1 MPKRSMIR
9 LDCCIPH
16 CKYVS
21 DTKDAPRMPTANV
34 FPERHTARF
43 LLRQIRQEDR
53 AQVYAALSN
62 PRVIAHYGISY
73 ESEAATQEQIDWYR
87 QMEQNQT
94 GYWWAI
100 CEAHAP
106 ATLLGS
112 CGIYEIDTYNRNAD
126 LGYWLLPEYWGS
138 GIMHECLLSVLRF
151 AFDELHLHRF
161 EAEIEPANIASAK
174 LVQKLG
180 FEWEGRRR
188 EVARRDDSFLD
199 LNYYALLSPK
209 SC

>member
-1 MPKRSMIR
+1 MIR
-9 LDCCIPH
+9 LDYGIPYRMH
-16 CKYVS
+16 AFCM
-21 DTKDAPRMPTANV
+21 KDSPRMSTANL
-34 FPERHTARF
+34 FPERQTTRF

-100 CEAHAP
+100 CEAQSP
-106 ATLLGS
+106 ATLLGC
-112 CGIYEIDTYNRNAD
+112 CGIYEMDAYNSNAD

-151 AFDELHLHRF
+151 AFDELHLHRL

-199 LNYYALLSPK
+199 LNYYALLSSK
-209 SC
+209 FC